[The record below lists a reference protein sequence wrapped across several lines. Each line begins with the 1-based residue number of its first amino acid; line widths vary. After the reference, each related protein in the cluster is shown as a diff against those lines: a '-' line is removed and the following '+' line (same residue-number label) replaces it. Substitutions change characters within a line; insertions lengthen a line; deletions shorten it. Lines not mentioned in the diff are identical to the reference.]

1 MGCDFLKQNK
11 PEIERFCKF
20 CERASALTDPDVML
34 CRHKGVVSAAHVCR
48 KFLYD
53 PLKREPS
60 APVPEVTMEYVDL

>member
-1 MGCDFLKQNK
+1 MKQMK

-20 CERASALTDPDVML
+20 CEHASALTDPQVML

-53 PLKREPS
+53 PLKREPF
-60 APVPEVTMEYVDL
+60 APVADVTMEYVDIDL